1 MGRTI
6 GITASRSAA
15 AKRGVAANLAAV
27 AALDDR
33 WGRVAVVDTDPAS
46 CDVGDR
52 FGTLRTRRL
61 EWPPLTAVPCSP
73 AIRADRAD
81 ARVVAAQTDHDLV
94 VIDLPLRAGGPGPAL
109 DSGLIDRLD
118 RLVVVTDGS
127 AADLD
132 ATRRHLELL
141 AELTRRGRL
150 EARLAVEIVV
160 TGPDAAD
167 EPTRGDLARR
177 LDVAAVAAVPQWWGS
192 APANFGFGP
201 TLGFPALDAALLVLV
216 ADLAVGARPARR
228 LASVSR

>member
-6 GITASRSAA
+6 GITASRSAS

-27 AALDDR
+27 AALDER
-33 WGRVAVVDTDPAS
+33 WGCVAVVDTDPAS

-52 FGTLRTRRL
+52 FGTLRPRRL
-61 EWPPLTAVPCSP
+61 EWPRLTAVPCSP
-73 AIRADRAD
+73 AIRADRAQ
-81 ARVVAAQTDHDLV
+81 ARIVAAQADHDLV

-109 DSGLIDRLD
+109 DSGLVDRLD

-127 AADLD
+127 VDDLD
-132 ATRRHLELL
+132 ATRRHLGLL

-150 EARLAVEIVV
+150 DARLTVEIAV

-167 EPTRGDLARR
+167 EATRGDVARR
-177 LDVAAVAAVPQWWGS
+177 VGVATVAAVPQWWGS

-201 TLGFPALDAALLVLV
+201 TLGFPALDAALLALV
-216 ADLAVGARPARR
+216 ADLVPEPRR
-228 LASVSR
+228 ALGLASISR